1 MGQPLR
7 NGLFFNGKK
16 SKRKRLIFIVINLLE
31 TLTLLCSLILF
42 LIGLNQLQTTKHVIM
57 IDFSSHLQTLLSL
70 YESNSV
76 FVAGF
81 GLGLS
86 LIIPMINGIKHFNL
100 VTFLYHLFWSTVM
113 FIQFNIASQFID
125 ESDLLTL
132 KPFLCLVL
140 ISFGCLKTIFFNIRE
155 RREKNYFQKL
165 REEKLKKLENQISNE
180 IQFKSGKNAD
190 EDNSI
195 KNIDSD
201 DARLYQRKS
210 ESIDEQIK
218 SLCILDELQDDD
230 FQDVDKESNLTS
242 SSSSQDS
249 FNSNSVYKNEKSIV
263 LPAKFKY
270 DSFAQSSSSWH
281 SNSNLSN
288 SYHSKSYSPSY
299 NGHFI
304 DNSSSFQGYSNCST
318 WLFQHNNGLITPP
331 SSVHGSINGM
341 VFLVIDFFFQK
352 FACVLL
358 I

>member
-7 NGLFFNGKK
+7 SGQFFSNKK

-31 TLTLLCSLILF
+31 TLTFLCSLILF

-70 YESNSV
+70 YGSNSV

-86 LIIPMINGIKHFNL
+86 LITSMINGIKQLNF

-113 FIQFNIASQFID
+113 FTQFNIASQLIG

-140 ISFGCLKTIFFNIRE
+140 ISLCCLKAIFFNIRE
-155 RREKNYFQKL
+155 RREKNYFEKL

-230 FQDVDKESNLTS
+230 FQDVDRESNLTS

-249 FNSNSVYKNEKSIV
+249 LNSNSVYKNEKSIV
-263 LPAKFKY
+263 LPAKFKHE
-270 DSFAQSSSSWH
+270 SFAQSSSWH
-281 SNSNLSN
+281 SNSNPSN
-288 SYHSKSYSPSY
+288 SYHPKSYSRTY

-331 SSVHGSINGM
+331 SSVHGSVNGM
-341 VFLVIDFFFQK
+341 VFLVIDFLKNLHVFY
-352 FACVLL
+352 
-358 I
+358 